1 LVGAEGEDARIQS
14 AQHVFVH
21 LSAVPVA
28 VLLETGAH
36 AVVAAS
42 LVAAAKAASF
52 HTLRMGRI
60 VAHLTN

>member
-1 LVGAEGEDARIQS
+1 
-14 AQHVFVH
+14 
-21 LSAVPVA
+21 VPIA

-42 LVAAAKAASF
+42 VVAAAKAASF

>member
-1 LVGAEGEDARIQS
+1 VPKVKLPEYRVPNTF
-14 AQHVFVH
+14 FVH

>member
-1 LVGAEGEDARIQS
+1 VPS
-14 AQHVFVH
+14 TFFVH

-36 AVVAAS
+36 AVVAA
-42 LVAAAKAASF
+42 AKAASF
-52 HTLRMGRI
+52 HTLRIGRI